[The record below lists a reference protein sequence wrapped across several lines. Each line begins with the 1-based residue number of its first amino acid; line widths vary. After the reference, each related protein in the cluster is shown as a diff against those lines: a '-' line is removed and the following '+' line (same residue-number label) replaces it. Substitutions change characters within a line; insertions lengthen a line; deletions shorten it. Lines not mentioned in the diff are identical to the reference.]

1 MKCTNWQTETAED
14 SSAKDGPQ
22 VCKLLEEDEEEEEE
36 EETGGGG
43 GGVHGGDVDWLIDD
57 DEEKEEDNFHI
68 SFVNFQLFLLHTSYG
83 PF

>member
-1 MKCTNWQTETAED
+1 MKCTNWQTETAGD

-22 VCKLLEEDEEEEEE
+22 VCKLLEEDEEEKEE

-43 GGVHGGDVDWLIDD
+43 GGGVEWLIDWLIDD
-57 DEEKEEDNFHI
+57 DEEKEGNFHI